1 MIVLQIK
8 NLYFLKNLKKPLNK
22 LIEINKISKKY
33 KGADNFSVANLDL
46 SIANQEIFG
55 LLGPNGAGK
64 TTLIS
69 ILCSLIKPTSGS
81 FTIANLNYK
90 KHKNQLKQLIGIV
103 PQEYA
108 LYPSLTAFENLKYFG
123 SMYGLSGTKLDTK
136 IKNTLEQLGLLAFA
150 NKKIDTFSGGMKRRV
165 NLIASVLHEPK
176 VLFLD
181 EPTVGVDVQSK
192 NVIIKYLQNLNKNGT
207 TIIYTSHH
215 LNEAELFCTRV
226 AIIDHGK
233 LITKGEPKELI
244 SQITDANNLEDVFI
258 HLTGKALRDHA

>member
-1 MIVLQIK
+1 MIQI
-8 NLYFLKNLKKPLNK
+8 
-22 LIEINKISKKY
+22 EQISKKY
-33 KGADNFSVANLDL
+33 KTADTFALKDLDL
-46 SIANQEIFG
+46 FIAENEIFG

-69 ILCSLIKPTSGS
+69 ILCSLIKPTSGTFS
-81 FTIANLNYK
+81 IDGLTYK
-90 KHKNQLKQLIGIV
+90 KHGNQLKQLIGIV

-108 LYPSLTAFENLKYFG
+108 LYPTLTAFENLKYFG
-123 SMYGLSGTKLDTK
+123 SMYGLKGKALNTK
-136 IKNTLEQLGLLAFA
+136 IESALEQLGLLAFS
-150 NKKIDTFSGGMKRRV
+150 NKKIGTFSGGMKRRI
-165 NLIASVLHEPK
+165 NLISSILHNPK

-192 NVIIKYLQNLNKNGT
+192 NVIIEYLQELNKKGT

-233 LITKGEPKELI
+233 LIIKGKPKELI
-244 SQITDANNLEDVFI
+244 GKYKDAHNLEDVFLSI
-258 HLTGKALRDHA
+258 TGKALRDSA

>member
-1 MIVLQIK
+1 MIH
-8 NLYFLKNLKKPLNK
+8 
-22 LIEINKISKKY
+22 IENISKKY
-33 KGADNFSVANLDL
+33 KNADTYSLSDL
-46 SIANQEIFG
+46 SLCIKEKEIFG

-69 ILCSLIKPTSGS
+69 ILCSLIKPTSGTFS
-81 FTIANLNYK
+81 IAGLTYQKN
-90 KHKNQLKQLIGIV
+90 KNQLKQLIGIV

-123 SMYGLSGTKLDTK
+123 SMYGLKGNVLNDK
-136 IKNTLEQLGLLAFA
+136 INSSLEHLGLAAFS
-150 NKKIDTFSGGMKRRV
+150 NKKIDTFSGGMKRRI
-165 NLIASVLHEPK
+165 NLIASILHNPK

-192 NVIIKYLQNLNKNGT
+192 NVIIEFLQDLNKNGT

-215 LNEAELFCTRV
+215 LNEAETFCTRV

-233 LITKGEPKELI
+233 LIVIGKPQELI
-244 SQITDANNLEDVFI
+244 DQSVAAHNLEDVFI
-258 HLTGKALRDHA
+258 SLTGKALRDHA

>member
-1 MIVLQIK
+1 MIK
-8 NLYFLKNLKKPLNK
+8 
-22 LIEINKISKKY
+22 IEQISKKY
-33 KGADNFSVANLDL
+33 KGSENFSVSNLDL
-46 SIANQEIFG
+46 FIDEKEIFG

-81 FTIANLNYK
+81 FSINNLTYHKN
-90 KHKNQLKQLIGIV
+90 KNQLKQLIGIV

-108 LYPSLTAFENLKYFG
+108 LYPTLSAFENLKYFG
-123 SMYGLSGTKLDTK
+123 SMYGLKGKHLDSK
-136 IKNTLEQLGLLAFA
+136 INSSLEHLGLLPFA
-150 NKKIDTFSGGMKRRV
+150 NKAIETFSGGMKRRV
-165 NLIASVLHEPK
+165 NLIASILHDPK

-192 NVIIKYLQNLNKNGT
+192 NVIIGFLQDLNKKGT

-233 LITKGEPKELI
+233 LIIKGKPSDLI
-244 SQITDANNLEDVFI
+244 NSHEGANNLEDVFLTI
-258 HLTGKALRDHA
+258 TGKALRDHA

>member
-1 MIVLQIK
+1 MIHIDH
-8 NLYFLKNLKKPLNK
+8 
-22 LIEINKISKKY
+22 ISKKY
-33 KGADNFSVANLDL
+33 KDADNYSVSDFTLRIRDK
-46 SIANQEIFG
+46 EIFG

-81 FTIANLNYK
+81 FTINGLTYQKNK
-90 KHKNQLKQLIGIV
+90 KELKQLIGIV

-123 SMYGLSGTKLDTK
+123 SMYGLKGKYLEESINKSLDH
-136 IKNTLEQLGLLAFA
+136 LGLLAFA
-150 NKKIDTFSGGMKRRV
+150 HKEIDTFSGGMKRRI
-165 NLIASVLHEPK
+165 NLIASILHNPK
-176 VLFLD
+176 ILFLD

-192 NVIIKYLQNLNKNGT
+192 NVIIEFLQELNRNGT

-215 LNEAELFCTRV
+215 LNEAETFCTRV

-233 LITKGEPKELI
+233 LIVKGKPQELI
-244 SQITDANNLEDVFI
+244 DQNEGSHNLEDVFI
-258 HLTGKALRDHA
+258 NLTGKALRDHA